1 MNDFI
6 HIEKI
11 LPSINATKIKSIQ
24 VIQNLWSDYG
34 HILRI
39 NTDSKNHPSIVVK
52 DIHFSNIPNHP
63 RGWNTDISHQRKIKS
78 YEVEEIFYKNY
89 ALKCKAPIVPK
100 YINCIKEKNRT
111 LLIIEDL
118 DANGFNVRKRNL
130 NLDEVKSCIH
140 WIASFHATFLKTS
153 PNHLWPIGTYWHLET
168 RQDEFIQ
175 ITDKNL
181 IKYAP
186 RIDHKLNNINYN
198 TIVHGD
204 AKVANFCFNPE
215 EKKVAAVD
223 FQYVGGGCG
232 VKDLAYFIGS
242 TLDES
247 QCELYENEILDY
259 YFNSLFDELKKINK
273 TINEDNLEKEW
284 RYLYSFAWA
293 DFHRF
298 LLGWKPDH
306 YKLNNYS
313 QKMLEQTILKLES

>member
-1 MNDFI
+1 MNEFI
-6 HIEKI
+6 HLERI
-11 LPSINATKIKSIQ
+11 LPIIDATKIKSIQ

-39 NTDSKNHPSIVVK
+39 NTDSKKHPSIIVK

-63 RGWNTDISHQRKIKS
+63 RGWNSDISHQRKIKS
-78 YEVEEIFYKNY
+78 YEVEESFYKYY
-89 ALKCKAPIVPK
+89 ALKCKASIVPR
-100 YINCIKEKNRT
+100 YINCIKDKNRT

-118 DANGFNVRKRNL
+118 DAIGFNERKRNL
-130 NLDEVKSCIH
+130 KPDEVKSCIH
-140 WIASFHATFLKTS
+140 WIANFHATFLKES
-153 PNHLWPIGTYWHLET
+153 PSHLWPIGTYWHLKT
-168 RQDEFIQ
+168 RQDEFKQ
-175 ITDKNL
+175 ITDKNI
-181 IKYAP
+181 IKYASL
-186 RIDHKLNNINYN
+186 IDHKLRNTNYK

-204 AKVANFCFNPE
+204 AKVANFCFNPD

-232 VKDLAYFIGS
+232 IKDLAYFIGS

-259 YFNSLFDELKKINK
+259 YFDSFFSELNRSKNFIN
-273 TINEDNLEKEW
+273 NYELEHEW

-306 YKLNNYS
+306 YKLTNYS
-313 QKMLEQTILKLES
+313 QKMLEKTILKLNS